1 MPDSRQKRAIDFWN
15 KHITSEGTMTITLL
29 LGSRNKV
36 ETWVWDTSEIAI
48 IKCHCCKKCSL
59 NSAYQPHQLIIKYQM
74 QFINLI
80 FQKNM
85 YGLKCLNQNCLN
97 PQKIRK

>member
-48 IKCHCCKKCSL
+48 IKCRCCKKMWL
-59 NSAYQPHQLIIKYQM
+59 E
-74 QFINLI
+74 F
-80 FQKNM
+80 
-85 YGLKCLNQNCLN
+85 CLSTAPIDN
-97 PQKIRK
+97 

>member
-48 IKCHCCKKCSL
+48 IKCRCCKKMWL
-59 NSAYQPHQLIIKYQM
+59 E
-74 QFINLI
+74 F
-80 FQKNM
+80 
-85 YGLKCLNQNCLN
+85 CLSTASIDN
-97 PQKIRK
+97 